1 MALTQSDLAELVRLR
16 RDFHRHPEL
25 AFEEHRTARIVA
37 QRLGELGFEVREGV
51 GGTGVVGVLRGD
63 GPCLAL
69 RADMDA
75 LPVQEV
81 PGRPHGSTV
90 DGVMHACGHDGH
102 VATLLVAL
110 GVLAREADQHA
121 GTILA
126 VFQPA
131 EEGGGGA
138 KRMLAD
144 GVFDDPR
151 PDAITGLHY
160 WSLQPTGTVGVK
172 TGPMMGSVDR
182 FEITVRGRG
191 GHAAIPQEAAD
202 AIVAAAAVVGALQT
216 VVSRRVDPLQ
226 PAVVTVG
233 EIHAGSAFNVIAG
246 EARLSGTVR
255 TLDDAVWSSIPS
267 QLEQVVQ
274 GVCAAHG
281 CTAEI
286 DYRRLDR
293 PLVNDGPMTELV
305 RGVAVDLVGAERV
318 IQQCTL
324 GGEDM
329 GELLGRVPGCLFFIG
344 AGNEAKGIT
353 ASHHHRAFDLDEDAL
368 AFGAR
373 MLVNV
378 ARRYLAVD

>member
-1 MALTQSDLAELVRLR
+1 MELARSDLDELIRLR

-51 GGTGVVGVLRGD
+51 GVTGVVGVLRGD

-81 PGRPHGSTV
+81 SGRPHGSTV

-110 GVLAREADQHA
+110 GVLAREADRHA

-144 GVFDDPR
+144 GLFDEVR

-172 TGPMMGSVDR
+172 AGAMMGSVDR

-202 AIVAAAAVVGALQT
+202 AIVAAAQVVGALQT

-255 TLDDAVWSSIPS
+255 TLDDEVWASIPS

-274 GVCAAHG
+274 GACAAHG

-293 PLVNDGPMTELV
+293 PLVNDPAMTELV
-305 RGVAVDLVGAERV
+305 RGVAMDLVGAEQV
-318 IQQCTL
+318 IEQCTL

-329 GELLGRVPGCLFFIG
+329 GDLLARVPGSFFFVG
-344 AGNEAKGIT
+344 AGNEAEGIT
-353 ASHHHRAFDLDEDAL
+353 ASHHHPAFDLDEDAL
-368 AFGAR
+368 AIGAR
-373 MLVNV
+373 MLVGV
-378 ARRYLAVD
+378 ARRFLRAG